1 MKDKFTKP
9 LLVAVGLLVGVLVG
23 ITLLRPDHANGQTQG
38 QRGGG
43 IPAGAGAAPAMPAG
57 ADGAVAVG
65 VSGPFVFIVHARG
78 AGAELSTYVY
88 HCDATTRKVT
98 TVTP

>member
-1 MKDKFTKP
+1 MQDKFIKP
-9 LLVAVGLLVGVLVG
+9 MLLIGGVLLGVLVG
-23 ITLLRPDHANGQTQG
+23 TTLLRQNHANGQVAG

-43 IPAGAGAAPAMPAG
+43 GVPAGAGAAPAMQG
-57 ADGAVAVG
+57 NDGAVAVG

-88 HCDATTRKVT
+88 HCDPTTRKVT

>member
-23 ITLLRPDHANGQTQG
+23 ITLLRPHHANGQV

-43 IPAGAGAAPAMPAG
+43 VPAGAGAAPAMPG

-88 HCDATTRKVT
+88 HCDPTTRKVT

>member
-1 MKDKFTKP
+1 MQDKFIKP
-9 LLVAVGLLVGVLVG
+9 MLLIGGVLLGVVVG
-23 ITLLRPDHANGQTQG
+23 TTLFRQNHANGQVQP
-38 QRGGG
+38 RGGV
-43 IPAGAGAAPAMPAG
+43 PAGVGAAPGMQG

-88 HCDATTRKVT
+88 HCDPTTRKVT

>member
-23 ITLLRPDHANGQTQG
+23 TTLLRPDHANGQV

-43 IPAGAGAAPAMPAG
+43 GVPAGAGAAPAMQG
-57 ADGAVAVG
+57 NDGAVAVG

-88 HCDATTRKVT
+88 HCDPTTRKVT